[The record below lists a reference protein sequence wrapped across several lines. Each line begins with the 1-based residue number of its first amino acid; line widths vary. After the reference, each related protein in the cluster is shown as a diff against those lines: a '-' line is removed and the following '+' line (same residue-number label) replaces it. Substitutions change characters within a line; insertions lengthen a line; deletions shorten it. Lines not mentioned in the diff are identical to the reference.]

1 MKTKLL
7 VLFAAI
13 LTISSLS
20 SCIAP
25 YGYGRS
31 HRGSSYHRSS
41 SYHGG
46 YHHNRGTVG
55 GYRGGGNGGGFGGN
69 FGGF

>member
-7 VLFAAI
+7 VLFTSI
-13 LTISSLS
+13 LTLS
-20 SCIAP
+20 SVSSCVVP
-25 YGYGRS
+25 YNSGRS
-31 HRGSSYHRSS
+31 YRRPSHHSSYGHYR
-41 SYHGG
+41 
-46 YHHNRGTVG
+46 NTRGNVG

>member
-7 VLFAAI
+7 VLFTAI
-13 LTISSLS
+13 LTLS
-20 SCIAP
+20 SFSSCVVP
-25 YGYGRS
+25 YNNGRYH
-31 HRGSSYHRSS
+31 HRH

-46 YHHNRGTVG
+46 YGHHRGSVG